1 MTLFS
6 VSLTSSSVAC
16 LICTYLVSTLVK
28 TCIMLRA
35 CGYLMFLVLQVINE
49 NRHCIVAA
57 ATNKSKVRIVPYYFL
72 YCILAFG
79 VIGVVARLRAGRSGV
94 RIRAG
99 ATDFS
104 LLQNVQTGC
113 GAHPDS
119 YSVSAGDSFGGS
131 KAAGVWGWPLSSSGN
146 IQNDWSYIYTSLMPL
161 CLVQGKRYP
170 FYTCI
175 RTD

>member
-1 MTLFS
+1 MTQFP
-6 VSLTSSSVAC
+6 VSLTSASVAC
-16 LICTYLVSTLVK
+16 LICMYLVSTLVK

-49 NRHCIVAA
+49 NLHCIVAA
-57 ATNKSKVRIVPYYFL
+57 ATNKSKVIIVQYYFL

-104 LLQNVQTGC
+104 LLQNVQTAC
-113 GAHPDS
+113 GADSDS
-119 YSVSAGDSFGGS
+119 YSVKRPGCEADHS
-131 KAAGVWGWPLSSSGN
+131 LSSSGN
-146 IQNDWSYIYTSLMPL
+146 VQNDWSYIYTSLMPL